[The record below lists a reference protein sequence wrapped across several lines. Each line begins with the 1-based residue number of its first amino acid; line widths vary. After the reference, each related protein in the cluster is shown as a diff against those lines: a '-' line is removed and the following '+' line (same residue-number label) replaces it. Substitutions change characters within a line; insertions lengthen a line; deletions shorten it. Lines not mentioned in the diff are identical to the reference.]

1 MGMRVTACAYA
12 VAAQTPVQAGEN
24 EGTLQSSAQA
34 LVTSLKT
41 SMFSIVKRPM
51 GMQVQFANACIFTGV
66 GRRASR
72 NRPSV
77 EG

>member
-1 MGMRVTACAYA
+1 MGMRATACAYA
-12 VAAQTPVQAGEN
+12 VAAQTPVEAGEN

-34 LVTSLKT
+34 LVTSLKI
-41 SMFSIVKRPM
+41 SMFSIAKCPM
-51 GMQVQFANACIFTGV
+51 GMQVQANACVFTGV
-66 GRRASR
+66 GCRASR

>member
-1 MGMRVTACAYA
+1 MGMRATACAYA

-34 LVTSLKT
+34 LVTSLKI
-41 SMFSIVKRPM
+41 SMFSIAKRPM
-51 GMQVQFANACIFTGV
+51 GMQVLQANACVFTGV
-66 GRRASR
+66 VRRASR